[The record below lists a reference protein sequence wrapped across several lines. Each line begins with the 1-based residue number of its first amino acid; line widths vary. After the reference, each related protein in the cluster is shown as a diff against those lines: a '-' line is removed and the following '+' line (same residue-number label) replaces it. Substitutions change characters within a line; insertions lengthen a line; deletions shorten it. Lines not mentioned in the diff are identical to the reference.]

1 MSTYLLF
8 ALAMC
13 GIVMLSLIA
22 TGYLAAKFNRAA
34 KRDLEAA
41 LAPLAA
47 LLEGEVDVDEARA
60 SGRYAGHLASGQVAR
75 APNGLGREFRV
86 ELVDA
91 AGGTDWVISEALHQE
106 EVGAESE
113 KRFNVDPRIA
123 KIFAANAENLSL
135 PGSDQGQRTFRLGYL
150 AEAGTI
156 RLSWPMRS
164 RRDIPEAG
172 RFQACLDVL
181 VAIGPVNRVVQG
193 ATDAHWVGGRSPSRR
208 SAPAGPPA

>member
-13 GIVMLSLIA
+13 GIVMLSLMA

-123 KIFAANAENLSL
+123 EIFANAADLSL
-135 PGSDQGQRTFRLGYL
+135 PGLGHGQPTFRLEYL

-156 RLSWPMRS
+156 RLGWPMRS

-193 ATDAHWVGGRSPSRR
+193 APDADWVGGRSPSRR